1 MKTIMVDMDNVI
13 TDGIF
18 NGFLE
23 EFLGEKIDIN
33 SSKVYYR
40 QELIKGREDEFKQ
53 VYQYRNL
60 YENAPLLDG
69 CYEVLEKLNN
79 KYDIYIVTSYIWEK
93 DIISAEENLKNKFQY
108 LQQKLP
114 FINPSKHIFTQNKKI
129 MNFDIRIDDRL
140 SGLENS
146 NIKLLFDSWSN
157 KTITNEEL
165 KKNNIIRVKDWYD
178 VENVL
183 KEIDT
188 ED

>member
-1 MKTIMVDMDNVI
+1 
-13 TDGIF
+13 
-18 NGFLE
+18 
-23 EFLGEKIDIN
+23 
-33 SSKVYYR
+33 
-40 QELIKGREDEFKQ
+40 
-53 VYQYRNL
+53 
-60 YENAPLLDG
+60 
-69 CYEVLEKLNN
+69 
-79 KYDIYIVTSYIWEK
+79 
-93 DIISAEENLKNKFQY
+93 
-108 LQQKLP
+108 
-114 FINPSKHIFTQNKKI
+114 

-157 KTITNEEL
+157 TTITNEEL